1 MPFSEAKRRAKGLAN
16 IRPAIPTV
24 VGTDLLIVCCDEV
37 NGLAE
42 GVGAADGGL
51 GFDSGLGFVLI
62 G

>member
-1 MPFSEAKRRAKGLAN
+1 MG
-16 IRPAIPTV
+16 
-24 VGTDLLIVCCDEV
+24 LLIVCCDEV